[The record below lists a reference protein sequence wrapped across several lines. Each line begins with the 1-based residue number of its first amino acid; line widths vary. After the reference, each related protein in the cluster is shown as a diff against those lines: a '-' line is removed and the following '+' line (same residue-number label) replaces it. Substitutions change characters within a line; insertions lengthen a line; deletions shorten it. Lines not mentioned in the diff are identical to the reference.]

1 MARAW
6 AYSATIIVG
15 YIRWF
20 FYLRVFDST
29 RFFARVLIEVLYDIR
44 NFVVMVALLIVAFA
58 VCFNEFDD
66 TGDFKYQDHLLGVY
80 NLMFDQL
87 DYMTLDDPKKIFMS
101 LVLFALNIVMI
112 NFLIAIMKDSYEKV

>member
-1 MARAW
+1 
-6 AYSATIIVG
+6 
-15 YIRWF
+15 
-20 FYLRVFDST
+20 
-29 RFFARVLIEVLYDIR
+29 VLIEVLYDIR